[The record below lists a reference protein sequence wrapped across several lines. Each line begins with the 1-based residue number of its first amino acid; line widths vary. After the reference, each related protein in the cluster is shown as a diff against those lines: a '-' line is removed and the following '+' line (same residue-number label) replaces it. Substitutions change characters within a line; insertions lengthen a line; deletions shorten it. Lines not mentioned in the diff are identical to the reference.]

1 MNHYRPLLLRVTAS
15 GSAALGG
22 AGVSMQLP
30 CGPMAGGSAE
40 AALQTSSPLCHGVGN
55 SLEELICQQY
65 LGTEATL
72 KHGVHSSLKLLFS
85 LAQLSLRVAFSS
97 GCCPPLVLPTPVPS
111 PPACLFG
118 QPLMASALTTGVT
131 DTNFSA
137 TGWACVVMFEKLMVM
152 NALS

>member
-30 CGPMAGGSAE
+30 HGPRDGRHCKE
-40 AALQTSSPLCHGVGN
+40 FHGVGN

-72 KHGVHSSLKLLFS
+72 KDGVHSSLKLPFP

-97 GCCPPLVLPTPVPS
+97 GCCPPLVLPTPAPN
-111 PPACLFG
+111 PPGGLFG
-118 QPLMASALTTGVT
+118 QPLMASGLTTGVT

-137 TGWACVVMFEKLMVM
+137 TGWACVVMFEKLMVI
-152 NALS
+152 NALSQC